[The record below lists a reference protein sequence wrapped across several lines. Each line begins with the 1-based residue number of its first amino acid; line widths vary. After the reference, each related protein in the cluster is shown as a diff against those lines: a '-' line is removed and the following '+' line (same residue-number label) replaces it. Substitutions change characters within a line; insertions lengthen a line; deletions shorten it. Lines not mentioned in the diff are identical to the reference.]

1 MILTEKILQLRK
13 QNGWSQEE
21 LAEKLNVSRQSVSKW
36 ESGASIPDLGKI
48 LSMSEIFG
56 VSTDYLLKEE
66 TQVVEYRND
75 YQEKQVRRVSCE
87 EANRF
92 MAEMARHGRSVAW
105 GVTMC
110 ILSPVI
116 LIILA
121 GFSEYG
127 NMRISENAVG
137 AIGVTVLF
145 LLIAMAV
152 VLFIVSGFRVE
163 KYKYIEQEVFELE
176 YGIAQIV
183 QEKKSGYEARY
194 RIGITVGVLMCI
206 LAVVPLLIAGGLNAP
221 YLLLIL
227 LAAGLLVLI
236 SCAVHIFIVTGTVM
250 DSYDQL
256 LQIEDYKANMKLNNK
271 KVERLGVIYWTAVT
285 AVYLASSFL
294 TKRWDISW
302 VIWPFSGILFGGIAA
317 FLKMGANNKE

>member
-1 MILTEKILQLRK
+1 MILSEKILQLRK

-48 LSMSEIFG
+48 LAMSEIFG

-66 TQVVEYRND
+66 TQVIEYRD
-75 YQEKQVRRVSCE
+75 DFQEKQVRRVSCE
-87 EANRF
+87 EANCF
-92 MAEMARHGRSVAW
+92 MAEKARFGRSIAW

-116 LIILA
+116 LILLG

-127 NMRISENAVG
+127 NTKLSEDMAG
-137 AIGVTVLF
+137 AIGVTSMF
-145 LLIAMAV
+145 LLIAVAV
-152 VLFIVSGFRVE
+152 AIFIISSFRVE
-163 KYKYIEQEVFELE
+163 KYKYMEQEVFELE
-176 YGIAQIV
+176 YGIVGIV

-194 RIGITVGVLMCI
+194 RIGVTVGVLLCI
-206 LAVVPLLIAGGLNAP
+206 LAAVPLIIAGALSAP
-221 YLLLIL
+221 YLLFIL
-227 LAAGLLVLI
+227 LVAGLLVLI
-236 SCAVHIFIVTGTVM
+236 SFAVHIFIVTGTTM

-256 LQIEDYKANMKLNNK
+256 LQTEDYAIDMKLNNK
-271 KVERLGVIYWTAVT
+271 KVERFGAIYWAAVT
-285 AVYLASSFL
+285 AIYLASSFL
-294 TKRWDISW
+294 TNRWDVSW

-317 FLKMGANNKE
+317 FLKMGTNNRK